1 MKAAMQWFERRRV
14 PSGVSRASTSLARL
28 APPEAARLAVLD
40 EVRLAALEAAR
51 LAVLKVAGLTALEA
65 ARLAALKVARL
76 AALVEDQQVVVES
89 ASSGG
94 ELAVAK
100 DLAVEES

>member
-28 APPEAARLAVLD
+28 APPEAARLAVL
-40 EVRLAALEAAR
+40 
-51 LAVLKVAGLTALEA
+51 KVAGLTALEA

-76 AALVEDQQVVVES
+76 AALVEDQLVVVES

-94 ELAVAK
+94 ELAVAE